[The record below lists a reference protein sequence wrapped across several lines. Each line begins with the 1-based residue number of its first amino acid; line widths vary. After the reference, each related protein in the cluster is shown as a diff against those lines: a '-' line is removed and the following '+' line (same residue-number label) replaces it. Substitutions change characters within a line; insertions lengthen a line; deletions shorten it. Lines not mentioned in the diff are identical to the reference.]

1 VPILSFWA
9 EHRASRRVRAQLAD
23 PVPAQA

>member
-9 EHRASRRVRAQLAD
+9 EHRASQRVRAEHAELA
-23 PVPAQA
+23 